1 MQNDDNLG
9 AWEKHNE
16 GVVREMVTDD
26 DIVVVGGVEMVG
38 RREG

>member
-9 AWEKHNE
+9 AWEKHE